1 LRFETFASD
10 IEQFNFFGYGNDST
24 GEPTEKDYRAE
35 QKVLFA
41 RPTARFELGRRL
53 EAFLGPE
60 VRYSDSPRGFDTIL
74 GSTAPYG
81 IGYFTQAAVRGGLHF
96 DSRQR
101 ADAWSSR
108 NITESVTSTQGEE
121 QVSGVNLEASGFFVP
136 KAWDVT
142 ANYGGA
148 DGVVAAYAG
157 TKRAHLAVRVGGRKL
172 WGDAPWFE
180 AAHVGGLNNRGFRSH
195 RFIGNS
201 SLYGTASLRL
211 WLGRLPIPLLPTR
224 FGVVGFVDTGRVW
237 LVNESSDTWH
247 TSYGGGL
254 LLQPVL
260 APVTVHVIA
269 ADSKEGT
276 RFYFGLGLPF

>member
-1 LRFETFASD
+1 MPSL
-10 IEQFNFFGYGNDST
+10 
-24 GEPTEKDYRAE
+24 
-35 QKVLFA
+35 LFA
-41 RPTARFELGRRL
+41 AITCSVTG
-53 EAFLGPE
+53 
-60 VRYSDSPRGFDTIL
+60 S
-74 GSTAPYG
+74 GST
-81 IGYFTQAAVRGGLHF
+81 
-96 DSRQR
+96 
-101 ADAWSSR
+101 
-108 NITESVTSTQGEE
+108 E
-121 QVSGVNLEASGFFVP
+121 QVTGVKVQASGFYAPSV
-136 KAWDVT
+136 WDVT
-142 ANYGGA
+142 DSYGGA

-157 TKRAHLAVRVGGRKL
+157 SRRVHLAARVGGRHL

-247 TSYGGGL
+247 TSYGGGI